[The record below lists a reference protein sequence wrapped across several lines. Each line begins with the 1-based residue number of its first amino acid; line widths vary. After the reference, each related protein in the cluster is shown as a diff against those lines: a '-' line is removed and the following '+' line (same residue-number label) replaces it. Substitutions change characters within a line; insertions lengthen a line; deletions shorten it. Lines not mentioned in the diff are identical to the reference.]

1 MQFMWWSHGVQY
13 VLCNCVIC
21 VCVLG
26 GISFCTGPP
35 SPITSITAT
44 DTSCLTTSVVVSWTP
59 SSGDPVCG
67 PISYNVMI
75 SPSDGVM
82 IMSINDTSYN
92 FTALTPGTNYTVSV
106 AAVNMA
112 GAENSDMIVFY
123 IIDMVEAIPSGEFR
137 F

>member
-1 MQFMWWSHGVQY
+1 MQFPFKY
-13 VLCNCVIC
+13 VAYMHIHILN
-21 VCVLG
+21 
-26 GISFCTGPP
+26 GISFFTGPP
-35 SPITSITAT
+35 SPITLITAT

-75 SPSDGVM
+75 SSSDGVM

-92 FTALTPGTNYTVSV
+92 FTALTPGTNYTVTV
-106 AAVNMA
+106 TAINMA
-112 GAENSDMIVFY
+112 GAGSSIMTMFY
-123 IIDMVEAIPSGEFR
+123 IINMIEAVPRGEFR